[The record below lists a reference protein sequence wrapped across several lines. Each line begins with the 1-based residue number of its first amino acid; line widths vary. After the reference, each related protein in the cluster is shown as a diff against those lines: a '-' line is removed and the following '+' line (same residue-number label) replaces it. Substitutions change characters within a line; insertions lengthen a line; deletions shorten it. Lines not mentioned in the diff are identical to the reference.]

1 MKILPASWE
10 TAVSE
15 TIVNWFKTAGI
26 NTEAQKTLI
35 TDSDDPFEYLQES
48 LDALKEADPDMV
60 PGGIPAKSIVD
71 VDSDVMI
78 TAFEITDWT
87 S

>member
-1 MKILPASWE
+1 MKILLASWE
-10 TAVSE
+10 TVVRE
-15 TIVNWFKTAGI
+15 TIVDCFKTAGI

-35 TDSDDPFEYLQES
+35 NDSEDPFEYLQEG
-48 LDALKEADPDMV
+48 LDVLKAANPDMV
-60 PGGIPAKSIVD
+60 PDGIPAESIAD

-78 TAFEITDWT
+78 TASEITDWA

>member
-1 MKILPASWE
+1 
-10 TAVSE
+10 
-15 TIVNWFKTAGI
+15 
-26 NTEAQKTLI
+26 
-35 TDSDDPFEYLQES
+35 
-48 LDALKEADPDMV
+48 MV

-78 TAFEITDWT
+78 TASEITDWT